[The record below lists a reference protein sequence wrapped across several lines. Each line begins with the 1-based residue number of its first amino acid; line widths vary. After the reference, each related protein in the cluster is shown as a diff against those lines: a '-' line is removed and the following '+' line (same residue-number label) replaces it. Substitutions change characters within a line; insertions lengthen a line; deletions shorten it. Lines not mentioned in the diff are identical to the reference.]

1 MIDEL
6 QIENF
11 RGFRSLHLEELKRV
25 NLVVGRNNSGKTSL
39 LEALFLLCEP
49 ERAKELPSLLRQI
62 QGNPNL
68 RYFPWLLRKATDCR
82 VGKLSASQGAGPKL
96 IQELGSIEGPRPDT
110 SSAALG
116 YSLRI
121 PFFAICGTTEGPDC
135 SILSTVP
142 GRLDD
147 LVKRVGNA
155 HRHRGG
161 EEQMQQLLAKI
172 DPRIVKVR
180 IDPGEDGNQ
189 IILDIG
195 LTELIPLSQAGQGV
209 TRLVSILAEM
219 IGKRPQILILDEIE
233 NGLHHTVIEQ
243 VWSGLAEA
251 AESLDIQI
259 FATTH
264 SAECVEAAD
273 SAFSRRANYDLSV
286 IQLFRTETE
295 VQGRVL
301 GRDLI
306 RAAIDGNID
315 LR

>member
-1 MIDEL
+1 
-6 QIENF
+6 
-11 RGFRSLHLEELKRV
+11 
-25 NLVVGRNNSGKTSL
+25 
-39 LEALFLLCEP
+39 
-49 ERAKELPSLLRQI
+49 
-62 QGNPNL
+62 
-68 RYFPWLLRKATDCR
+68 
-82 VGKLSASQGAGPKL
+82 
-96 IQELGSIEGPRPDT
+96 
-110 SSAALG
+110 
-116 YSLRI
+116 
-121 PFFAICGTTEGPDC
+121 
-135 SILSTVP
+135 
-142 GRLDD
+142 
-147 LVKRVGNA
+147 
-155 HRHRGG
+155 
-161 EEQMQQLLAKI
+161 MQQLLAKI

-306 RAAIDGNID
+306 RAAIEGNID